1 MYLAQLSGK
10 VVLYSLEFLLEGRSS
25 EPLKK
30 ILINNVPSAFFF
42 FPVQAK
48 QAEMTISVH
57 VWDQVANVFFQGVT
71 ELGSIPEEVHVC
83 VSWEN
88 GQEFK

>member
-30 ILINNVPSAFFF
+30 ILVNNVPSAFFF

-48 QAEMTISVH
+48 QAEMAISVR
-57 VWDQVANVFFQGVT
+57 VWDQVSKCIFPGCDRAGFN
-71 ELGSIPEEVHVC
+71 S
-83 VSWEN
+83 
-88 GQEFK
+88 